1 MKSINLLHMN
11 KIFNFNW
18 NTINFNNSH
27 VYLKDMPGLYVIGNK
42 IYNLQSNLEQS
53 WDWVYVGISQNLRL
67 RLFQHQIENERKL
80 DLKKWLSFSSEI
92 YVKYFYTNINRQD
105 LEKLETRII
114 RITKPKF
121 NILKIKE
128 AA

>member
-1 MKSINLLHMN
+1 MN

-18 NTINFNNSH
+18 NTINFDNSH

-42 IYNLQSNLEQS
+42 IYNSQSNLEQS

-92 YVKYFYTNINRQD
+92 YVKYFYTNINRQE

-114 RITKPKF
+114 RIIKPKF
-121 NILKIKE
+121 NILKIRE